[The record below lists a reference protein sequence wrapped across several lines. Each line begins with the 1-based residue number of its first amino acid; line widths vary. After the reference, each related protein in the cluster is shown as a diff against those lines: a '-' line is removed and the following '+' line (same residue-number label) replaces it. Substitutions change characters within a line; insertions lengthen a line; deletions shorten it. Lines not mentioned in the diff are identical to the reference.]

1 MLTSVGPD
9 GDENVENGVVILNLL
24 AILPVHSLD
33 LCASMLARPSWE
45 RAVQWIAISISSI
58 VLIGVLAVSFFEAD
72 RILRGALVN
81 YSKENPVQPPLDL
94 RLLSHISMHN
104 STQIGT
110 ANKNERTASS
120 DDKGKTKKDE
130 ACFPDWSLMNVKK
143 CKDKDAQKGLKIPDW
158 STEEERRFRLDTES
172 KDLLSF
178 KRSEESSN
186 VDNTTNLVNMTNTS
200 YGSKKKNS
208 SKKQSN
214 AQEAQSDNCA
224 VNDTLTDT
232 QLILEKKYTVNMVVK
247 SSPTS
252 NRKGKIQSTQL
263 NVKEEP
269 KLFDHEVQVDAG
281 IINNNRIN
289 KSDNKR
295 NKQMN
300 STANHSNHN
309 NHVSLKKLESTS
321 VQKIIHLSEEE
332 TSSTT
337 TESSIHDETTSCK
350 VSPSYIDL
358 LKDMIIRN
366 F

>member
-1 MLTSVGPD
+1 MLTSGGPD

-33 LCASMLARPSWE
+33 LCAPVLARPSWE
-45 RAVQWIAISISSI
+45 RVVQWTAISISSI
-58 VLIGVLAVSFFEAD
+58 VLVSVLAVSFFEAD
-72 RILRGALVN
+72 RILRGALAN
-81 YSKENPVQPPLDL
+81 YSKESPVQPPLDL

-110 ANKNERTASS
+110 VNKNERTTSN
-120 DDKGKTKKDE
+120 DDKSKTKKDE

-158 STEEERRFRLDTES
+158 STEEERRFKLDTES

-178 KRSEESSN
+178 KRCEEPSN
-186 VDNTTNLVNMTNTS
+186 IDSTNVLNMTN
-200 YGSKKKNS
+200 GSKKKNN

-214 AQEAQSDNCA
+214 AHEIQSENCVA
-224 VNDTLTDT
+224 NDALTDT
-232 QLILEKKYTVNMVVK
+232 QLVQEKKCTVNTVTK

-252 NRKGKIQSTQL
+252 NRKGKVQSTQP

-295 NKQMN
+295 NKQTN
-300 STANHSNHN
+300 NTANNNSNHN

-321 VQKIIHLSEEE
+321 VQKTIHLSEEE

-337 TESSIHDETTSCK
+337 TESSTHDETTSCK
-350 VSPSYIDL
+350 VSVMSIY
-358 LKDMIIRN
+358 
-366 F
+366 